1 MELYTWFNPVTY
13 ELIPEL
19 KAEPVAQALVEYIK
33 ERDKVIEVT
42 TKMPGENYLATSFR
56 TSAKLVPF
64 RKHLRNVK
72 SQILVKYPESKALL
86 EEVFERELRTE
97 YEDEALLEA
106 MNE

>member
-1 MELYTWFNPVTY
+1 
-13 ELIPEL
+13 
-19 KAEPVAQALVEYIK
+19 
-33 ERDKVIEVT
+33 
-42 TKMPGENYLATSFR
+42 
-56 TSAKLVPF
+56 
-64 RKHLRNVK
+64 VK